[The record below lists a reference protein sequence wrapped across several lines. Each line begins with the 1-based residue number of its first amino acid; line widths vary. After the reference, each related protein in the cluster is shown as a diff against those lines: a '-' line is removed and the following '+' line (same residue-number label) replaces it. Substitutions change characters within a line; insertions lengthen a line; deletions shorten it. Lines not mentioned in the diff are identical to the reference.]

1 MTDEYMWG
9 AEYTFNI
16 DHGYFEALARG
27 WRSGILTP
35 EDYYNLCQC
44 ESLEDLK
51 LHLSSTDYG
60 NFLQEEKSPLAVS
73 TIDDKLK
80 DKMVTE
86 FRHIR
91 HQAVAP
97 LSTFMDFITFGYM
110 IDNVI
115 LLLIGTR
122 NKREM
127 AELLPKC
134 HPLGL
139 FDEIGVVTVANTP
152 AELYSCV
159 LKDTPLGPFM
169 AKCLKAPDLDEL
181 NIEIIR
187 NTLFKEYLESFYKF
201 CQSIGGGTADTM
213 SKILQFEADRRA
225 LNITINSFGTELAAQ
240 KEERAKLYPMIGD
253 FFPHGL
259 MGLKECDDIESVQA
273 VLAKYPQYECLFEN
287 VGDDMG
293 DKTFE
298 DRCYE
303 MEVRLNEES
312 FEQQFHF
319 GVFYS
324 IIKLKE
330 QEARN
335 IVWISECIA
344 QSHKSKIENYITIFA
359 HKG

>member
-1 MTDEYMWG
+1 
-9 AEYTFNI
+9 
-16 DHGYFEALARG
+16 
-27 WRSGILTP
+27 
-35 EDYYNLCQC
+35 
-44 ESLEDLK
+44 
-51 LHLSSTDYG
+51 
-60 NFLQEEKSPLAVS
+60 LQNEKSPLAVS

-80 DKMVTE
+80 SKMVTE
-86 FRHIR
+86 FRHVR
-91 HQAVAP
+91 SQAIAP
-97 LSTFMDFITFGYM
+97 LSTFMDYITFGYM

-127 AELLPKC
+127 GELLPKC
-134 HPLGL
+134 HPLGM
-139 FDEIGVVTVANTP
+139 FDEIGVVTVATTP
-152 AELYSCV
+152 AELYSYV

-169 AKCLKAPDLDEL
+169 AKCLKAPDLDEF

-187 NTLFKEYLESFYKF
+187 NTLFKEYLESFYGF
-201 CQSIGGGTADTM
+201 CQKIGGATADTM
-213 SKILQFEADRRA
+213 GKIFQFEADRRA
-225 LNITINSFGTELAAQ
+225 LNIIINLFGIEFAAQ
-240 KEERAKLYPMIGD
+240 KEERAKLFPTIGQ
-253 FFPHGL
+253 FSPHGL
-259 MGLKECDDIESVQA
+259 MALEECEDIEAVQG
-273 VLAKYPQYECLFEN
+273 VLAKYPEYECLFEN

-303 MEVRLNEES
+303 YEVRLNEES

-319 GVFYS
+319 GIFYS

-359 HKG
+359 EKR